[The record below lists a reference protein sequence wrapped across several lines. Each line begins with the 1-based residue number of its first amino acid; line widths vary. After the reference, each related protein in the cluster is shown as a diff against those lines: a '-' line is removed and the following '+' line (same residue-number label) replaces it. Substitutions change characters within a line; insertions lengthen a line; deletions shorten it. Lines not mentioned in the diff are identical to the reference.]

1 MDCYGQDNLH
11 EASMTQRLALYATLG
26 LLLSAIGYTGD
37 SEVFWSMLGLMW
49 CAEHLARADGYDSA
63 MAEADR
69 ALQYAQ
75 QLLDRAE
82 QLTKQQEQQSKQQ

>member
-1 MDCYGQDNLH
+1 MI
-11 EASMTQRLALYATLG
+11 QRLALYATLG
-26 LLLSAIGYTGD
+26 LLLNALGYAGD
-37 SEVFWSMLGLMW
+37 SAVFWSMLGLMW

-82 QLTKQQEQQSKQQ
+82 QLSKQQQQEQTKQ